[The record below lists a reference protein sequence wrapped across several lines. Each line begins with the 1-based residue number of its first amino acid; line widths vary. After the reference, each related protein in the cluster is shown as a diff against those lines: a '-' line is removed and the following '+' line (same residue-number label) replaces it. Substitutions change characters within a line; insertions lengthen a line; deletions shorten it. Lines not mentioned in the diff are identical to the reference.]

1 MEGVRAG
8 WSVSGLLVIV
18 VQVVVWAE
26 VSGHYTDEWAVKV
39 KDGDESVIQDVATR
53 HQLDVVSKILDDVY
67 LLRRRRRGRM
77 VQRSVLSPSSTQQQ
91 QRQQHHH
98 QQQQQ
103 QPSTTTTTNHH
114 HHQQQQQQQQPS
126 TTTTNHHHQQQ
137 QPSTTTTYHHHHQQQ
152 QQQHHSLHND
162 PSVLWADRQVVRNR
176 VNREVTTHH
185 LTTSFTD
192 LGSLRA
198 KRDVKGQQTIENDQA
213 ASHTNITFNDPKW
226 PKMWYLNRGGLRD
239 LNVESAWQEGVTGK
253 GVVVTI
259 LDDGLE
265 KDHPDLVRNYDPQ
278 ASYDVNSDDPDPTP
292 RYEITNQYRH
302 GTRSAGVI
310 AADYNNTVCGVG
322 VAYDSSIG
330 GIKMLDG
337 DVTDAVEAKS
347 LSYNS
352 QHIDI
357 YVAAWGPDDDGRT
370 VDGPGPLTTR
380 AFKDGVRNGRGGKG
394 SIFLFASG
402 NGGRDKDNCNCD
414 GYANSMWTLS
424 IASTMADGTVPWFSE
439 TCSSIIATTYS
450 SSSTLDEFG
459 IITTDLHY
467 SCTSYHTGNGAS
479 VNLAAGICALALQV
493 NPDLTWRDLQHIVV
507 RTARPETLQ
516 ANDWQVNGA
525 GHQVSHWFGFGLMDA
540 YGMVEL
546 SRNWTSVPS
555 QHSCEIT
562 ALPTNASESSQ
573 SFAVFELYV
582 VECQQVN
589 FVEHVQVQMSL
600 DVDRRGVIEI
610 HLTSPSGTKSTLLT
624 QRQKDVSRSGFTS
637 WPFLTLHMWGERPQG
652 KWILE
657 ILSKQ
662 GSNPGL
668 SVRRCKLI
676 IYGTESDP
684 HPPSFSL
691 NTADDSDQTSDCE
704 KHSGNGNIVIS
715 INTTFPM
722 ESIGNET
729 ETNKTS
735 PITDLQIKLEEQ
747 IVMIHELL
755 QQHQTSSYNRSEIA
769 SILRDQ
775 TKLLEAQVQTQKQQL
790 EVSRTIVQQV
800 QMKFQSIDEILPYL
814 CDCDVSKAFLLLIS
828 DNTTNCRTTTMSRLR
843 KPVDKYTADATLQKF
858 PAMAYSVGHKD
869 IFQEA
874 VYLLYGKEFEIKT
887 DVSKRMLFHCELCN
901 KDMNAVEALENH
913 CRSGTHQKN
922 KDKNERESRGISF
935 RSSRLTNY
943 PRDSLQYRLHHSTV
957 SPIGLQMV
965 EEYSRGNGPSYYKC
979 NLCGAHGKIDHM
991 YYHVIGKK
999 HIEKYIKS
1007 SYMLESR
1014 VLTAKERDHL
1024 REELV
1029 RAEGV
1034 DVSVIRKIT
1043 GADLFPIKWE
1053 LECRAVPKQH
1063 IKNEPRSPSPSGSWS
1078 GSMKTSRTPSP
1089 PHYSPPSSSEPH
1101 QQGARPKSPS
1111 SLTVSFRNRSPP
1123 PPPPCP
1129 PLAQVLQRISMATK
1143 DTKDMSTQKY
1153 DIEELMILFNF
1164 IIKTHSMPDSELR
1177 TGEDAQAVIKM
1188 LFKISQCLYNITK
1201 DRQMNPS
1208 TRNAEQEM
1216 LASQKL
1222 HLEKI
1227 MGHVKKRMET
1237 LWKARYR
1244 SSK

>member
-1 MEGVRAG
+1 MEGVRS

-39 KDGDESVIQDVATR
+39 KGGEESVIQDVATR
-53 HQLDVVSKILDDVY
+53 HQLDVVGKILDDVY
-67 LLRRRRRGRM
+67 LLRRRRKGSI
-77 VQRSVLSPSSTQQQ
+77 VQRSVMSPFSTQQQ
-91 QRQQHHH
+91 QQHH

-103 QPSTTTTTNHH
+103 QPSTTSN
-114 HHQQQQQQQQPS
+114 HHQQQ
-126 TTTTNHHHQQQ
+126 HD
-137 QPSTTTTYHHHHQQQ
+137 
-152 QQQHHSLHND
+152 SLLND
-162 PSVLWADRQVVRNR
+162 PSVLWADRQVVKSRI
-176 VNREVTTHH
+176 NREITTHH

-198 KRDVKGQQTIENDQA
+198 KRDVTEQQTIENDQA
-213 ASHTNITFNDPKW
+213 PCHTNINFNDPKW

-278 ASYDVNSDDPDPTP
+278 ASYDMNSDDPDPTP
-292 RYEITNQYRH
+292 HYDFTDINRH

-310 AADYNNTVCGVG
+310 AADYNNTICGVG

-330 GIKMLDG
+330 GIRMLDG

-357 YVAAWGPDDDGRT
+357 YVAAWGPDDNGKT
-370 VDGPGPLTTR
+370 VDGPGPLTTK
-380 AFKDGVRNGRGGKG
+380 AFKDGVSNGRGGKG
-394 SIFLFASG
+394 SIFLSGSG
-402 NGGRDKDNCNCD
+402 NGGRDNDNCNCD

-424 IASTMADGTVPWFSE
+424 IASTKADGTVPWFSE
-439 TCSSIIATTYS
+439 ACSSIIATTYS
-450 SSSTLDEFG
+450 SSSTLDEFS
-459 IITTDLHY
+459 IITITIHH

-525 GHQVSHWFGFGLMDA
+525 GHQVSHWYGFGLMDA

-562 ALPTNASESSQ
+562 AFPTNASESSQ

-589 FVEHVQVQMSL
+589 FVEHVQVEMSL

-624 QRQKDVSRSGFTS
+624 QRHKDASRSGFTS

-657 ILSKQ
+657 IRSKQ
-662 GSNPGL
+662 GYNPGL

-684 HPPSFSL
+684 HPPSSL
-691 NTADDSDQTSDCE
+691 LNIADDSDQTFDYE
-704 KHSGNGNIVIS
+704 NHSGNGNIVNS
-715 INTTFPM
+715 TNTIDY
-722 ESIGNET
+722 IGNET
-729 ETNKTS
+729 DTNKTS
-735 PITDLQIKLEEQ
+735 PLIDLQIKLEEQ
-747 IVMIHELL
+747 SVMIHELL

-775 TKLLEAQVQTQKQQL
+775 TKLLEAQHSCNPV
-790 EVSRTIVQQV
+790 
-800 QMKFQSIDEILPYL
+800 
-814 CDCDVSKAFLLLIS
+814 A

-843 KPVDKYTADATLQKF
+843 KPVDKYTADSILQKF
-858 PAMAYSVGHKD
+858 PMMAYSVGHKD

-874 VYLLYGKEFEIKT
+874 VYLLYGKDFEIKT
-887 DVSKRMLFHCELCN
+887 DFSKRMIFHCELCN

-922 KDKNERESRGISF
+922 KDKNERESRGTSF
-935 RSSRLTNY
+935 RSTGSTNF
-943 PRDSLQYRLHHSTV
+943 PRDSLQYRLHHSTI

-965 EEYSRGNGPSYYKC
+965 EEYSKGNGPSYYKC
-979 NLCGAHGKIDHM
+979 NLCGAHGKMDHM

-1007 SYMLESR
+1007 SFMLESR

-1034 DVSVIRKIT
+1034 DVGVIRKIT
-1043 GADLFPIKWE
+1043 SVDLFPRKWE
-1053 LECRAVPKQH
+1053 LECRVVPKQH
-1063 IKNEPRSPSPSGSWS
+1063 IKNEPRSPSPSGSCS
-1078 GSMKTSRTPSP
+1078 GNMKTSRTPSP
-1089 PHYSPPSSSEPH
+1089 PHISPPRSSEPH
-1101 QQGARPKSPS
+1101 QQGARPKARPKSPS
-1111 SLTVSFRNRSPP
+1111 SPTVSFRNRSPP

-1129 PLAQVLQRISMATK
+1129 PLSQVLQRISLATK
-1143 DTKDMSTQKY
+1143 DTREMSTQKY

-1164 IIKTHSMPDSELR
+1164 IIKTHCMPDSELR

-1188 LFKISQCLYNITK
+1188 LFKISHCLYHITK
-1201 DRQMNPS
+1201 ECQMNPS
-1208 TRNAEQEM
+1208 TPNAEQEI
-1216 LASQKL
+1216 LASQRL